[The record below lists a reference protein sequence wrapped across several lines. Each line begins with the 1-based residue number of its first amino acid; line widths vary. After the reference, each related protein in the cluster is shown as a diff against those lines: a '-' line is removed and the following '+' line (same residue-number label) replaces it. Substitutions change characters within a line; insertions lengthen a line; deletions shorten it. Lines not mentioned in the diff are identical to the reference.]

1 MDPNTLTTI
10 GISAATALLTKGAD
24 APAHTLNLLWE
35 ATIGRINPYLEKS
48 IKEHR
53 NNVLKYENDIKQEVI
68 GIPPDQINQN
78 PDIGVLG
85 PALEAS
91 KYYVENEEV
100 RKMFA
105 KLIGAELDLRKAD
118 KVHHSFV
125 DVIRQMSSNDAR
137 LLPLLPLS
145 GPLAEIKLYSS
156 DGYSYKRFGP
166 RDILFIPP
174 VIIDNFENNAVSLNN
189 LERLG
194 LIDSDHV
201 RSITNES
208 AYAGYRNLPYYQIAQ
223 QELVQNPTK
232 FTRVEIGT
240 GLFNVTTYGELFK
253 SICL

>member
-1 MDPNTLTTI
+1 MDDITLTTI
-10 GISAATALLTKGAD
+10 GISAATALLTKGAE
-24 APAHTLNLLWE
+24 APANTLNLLWK
-35 ATIGRINPYLEKS
+35 ATIGRLDPYLEKN

-53 NNVLKYENDIKQEVI
+53 QNVLNYGDDIKQEVDN
-68 GIPPDQINQN
+68 IPPDQINQS

-91 KYYVENEEV
+91 KYYVEKEAV

-125 DVIRQMSSNDAR
+125 DVIRQMNSNDAR

-145 GPLAEIKLYSS
+145 GPLAEIRLYISN
-156 DGYSYKRFGP
+156 GHSYQRFGP
-166 RDILFIPP
+166 RDILLIPP
-174 VIIDNFENNAVSLNN
+174 TIVNNFENNAVSLNN

-194 LIDSDHV
+194 LLETNHVISISD
-201 RSITNES
+201 ES
-208 AYAGYRNLPYYQIAQ
+208 VYAAYRNLPYYQLAQ
-223 QELVQNPTK
+223 QKLVQNPTEFSK
-232 FTRVEIGT
+232 VEVSTASFYIT
-240 GLFNVTTYGELFK
+240 SYGELFK